1 MTKAGA
7 MRLFTK
13 GLAIFGLRESGKH
26 VFLRS
31 GGGPGCPKCSVFAC
45 RRNPGIPKARVFACF
60 WGLRCS
66 GCRVFSCLFGP
77 RSGPQSRGSRGRPGG
92 RLEARKRPFLG
103 LYGKTRGPR
112 GPGAPN
118 HGKNA
123 CDRGTLRA
131 SVGALVFPQGLQGAP
146 SAPPDRRCTGLGPIS
161 CEPGRN
167 RAVGRPSVRRGRI
180 GPHGLLGG
188 PEPPS
193 VRPGRVFGDFA
204 CVFPLR
210 LACAGVPKPASRAVE
225 GAWAAPGSLLAV
237 PGPVLAVPGRS

>member
-1 MTKAGA
+1 MPKVQCFRVPPKPANSKSTCFCLLLGPPVPR
-7 MRLFTK
+7 MPCFLGSFR
-13 GLAIFGLRESGKH
+13 
-26 VFLRS
+26 LRS
-31 GGGPGCPKCSVFAC
+31 GSRAPGAS
-45 RRNPGIPKARVFACF
+45 RVRPRAFRGA
-60 WGLRCS
+60 
-66 GCRVFSCLFGP
+66 LF
-77 RSGPQSRGSRGRPGG
+77 RMC
-92 RLEARKRPFLG
+92 
-103 LYGKTRGPR
+103 GKTRGPR

-146 SAPPDRRCTGLGPIS
+146 SGPPDQRCTGLGPIS

-237 PGPVLAVPGRS
+237 PGPALAVPGRS